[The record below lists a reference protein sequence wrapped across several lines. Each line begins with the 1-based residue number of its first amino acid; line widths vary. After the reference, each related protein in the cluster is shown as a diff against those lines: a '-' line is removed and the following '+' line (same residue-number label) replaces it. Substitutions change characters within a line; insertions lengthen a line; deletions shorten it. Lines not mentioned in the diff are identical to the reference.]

1 MVTTDTSPLD
11 GDITVPLD
19 GTPFALLHRP
29 HATGPDRLEL
39 LLGDITTVEHLAA
52 IPLDEDPGTATGTAT
67 GGHDLL
73 ALLPYRQIAERGY
86 TCTDDGA
93 PLTVLKVREQH
104 SLSTGRFLATLPEA
118 PLALRDEAFDIPDAE
133 YAQIVRKV
141 IAEEIG
147 QGAGAN
153 FVIKRAFTATIDGYT
168 PAAALT
174 FFSRLL
180 AREAG
185 AYWTFLV
192 HTGDRTLVGASP
204 ERHVSLESG
213 TVTMNPISGTYR
225 YPATGPTV
233 AGALGLLADRK
244 EREELQMVVDEELK
258 MMSRICEPGLRVEG
272 PFLKEMARLA
282 HTEYFIRGESR
293 LDVRDILRETM
304 FAPTVTGSP
313 VESACEVL
321 HRYEPRGRSYYSGAL
336 ALVGRDA
343 AGRRAMDSAILIR
356 TAEIDTEGRLEIG
369 VGATLVRHSD
379 PESEVAETHA
389 KAAGLLSVLREHP
402 AAAAAADAATVD
414 RPVPV
419 TARRLGEHP
428 EVRRGLASYN
438 ERLARFWLDPMPA
451 GAYAVP
457 ELAGLRVAVVDNED
471 TFTAMLAHQLGSLG
485 PSVTVHPW
493 REVSDEDLD
502 RADLVLLGPGP
513 GDPRRT
519 EDLKIATSRRLAR
532 RLLAAGTPLV
542 AVCLGHQVVSSL
554 LGVELVR
561 KETPNQGLQQEIDF
575 FGRRARAGFY
585 NTFAGRSATDRLDT
599 ATDEDH
605 DAAGP
610 ATGPVTGPATRTVE
624 VSRDPH
630 TGEVHGLRGPG
641 FATAQ
646 FHPESLLTE
655 DGPALLRQLVTA
667 ALADPTATPTPTGSN
682 R

>member
-1 MVTTDTSPLD
+1 MVTKNTGPLD
-11 GDITVPLD
+11 GDVTVPLD

-39 LLGDITTVEHLAA
+39 LLGDVTTVERLDAL
-52 IPLDEDPGTATGTAT
+52 PLDEDAPHGDAPDPDHSAA
-67 GGHDLL
+67 GHELL

-104 SLSTGRFLATLPEA
+104 ALPTGRFLSELSGG
-118 PLALRDEAFDIPDAE
+118 PLALRDEEFDIPDGE

-192 HTGDRTLVGASP
+192 HTGQRTFVGASP

-225 YPATGPTV
+225 YPETGSTV
-233 AGALGLLADRK
+233 DGALGLLADRK

-258 MMSRICEPGLRVEG
+258 MMARICDPGLRVEG

-282 HTEYFIRGESR
+282 HTEYFIKGESR

-336 ALVGRDA
+336 ALVGRDG

-356 TAEIDTEGRLEIG
+356 TAEIDADGRLEIG

-379 PESEVAETHA
+379 PQSEVAETHA
-389 KAAGLLSVLREHP
+389 KAAGLLSVLRERP
-402 AAAAAADAATVD
+402 APAPAPAPAGASEAPASSEA
-414 RPVPV
+414 P
-419 TARRLGEHP
+419 RRLGEHP
-428 EVRRGLASYN
+428 EVLKGLASYN
-438 ERLARFWLDPMPA
+438 ERLARFWLDPMPP
-451 GAYAVP
+451 GAYEAP
-457 ELAGLRVAVVDNED
+457 ELAGLRAAVVDHED
-471 TFTAMLAHQLGSLG
+471 TFTAMLAHQLRSLG
-485 PSVTVHPW
+485 LSVTVHPW
-493 REVSDEDLD
+493 REASEAALAQ
-502 RADLVLLGPGP
+502 ADLVVLGPGP

-519 EDLKIATSRRLAR
+519 EDPKIATANRLAG
-532 RLLAAGTPLV
+532 RLLADGTPCV

-554 LGVELVR
+554 LGIELVR

-575 FGRRARAGFY
+575 FGRRARTGFY
-585 NTFAGRSATDRLDT
+585 NTFAGRSATDRLT
-599 ATDEDH
+599 SP
-605 DAAGP
+605 AGP
-610 ATGPVTGPATRTVE
+610 FAADVVE

-641 FATAQ
+641 LATAQ

-655 DGPALLRQLVTA
+655 DGPALLHQLVTA
-667 ALADPTATPTPTGSN
+667 ALATSTTSPGSN

>member
-1 MVTTDTSPLD
+1 MVTTNTSPLD
-11 GDITVPLD
+11 GGITVPLD
-19 GTPFALLHRP
+19 GSPFALLHRP

-39 LLGDITTVEHLAA
+39 LLGDVTTVERLAA
-52 IPLDEDPGTATGTAT
+52 LPLADDPADAWDTGGAAAAATGA
-67 GGHDLL
+67 HELL

-93 PLTVLKVREQH
+93 PLTVLQVREQH
-104 SLSTGRFLATLPEA
+104 SLTTSRFLSTLPDT
-118 PLALRDEAFDIPDAE
+118 PLALRDEEFDIPDPE

-153 FVIKRAFTATIDGYT
+153 FVIKRSFTATIDGYT

-180 AREAG
+180 ARESG

-192 HTGDRTLVGASP
+192 HTGERTFVGASP

-233 AGALGLLADRK
+233 QGALGLLADRK

-258 MMSRICEPGLRVEG
+258 MMSRICDPGLRVEG

-282 HTEYFIRGESR
+282 HTEYFIKGESR

-336 ALVGRDA
+336 ALIGRDR
-343 AGRRAMDSAILIR
+343 AGHRAMDSAILIR
-356 TAEIDTEGRLEIG
+356 TAEIDTAGRLEIG

-379 PESEVAETHA
+379 PQSEVAETHA
-389 KAAGLLSVLREHP
+389 KAAGLLSVLRDHP
-402 AAAAAADAATVD
+402 AAADHPTAADRVPRD
-414 RPVPV
+414 RDPGADTP
-419 TARRLGEHP
+419 APLGQHP
-428 EVRRGLASYN
+428 EVLKGLASYN
-438 ERLARFWLDPMPA
+438 ERLARFWLDPLPA
-451 GAYAVP
+451 GAYEAP
-457 ELAGLRVAVVDNED
+457 ELAGLRAAVVDHED
-471 TFTAMLAHQLGSLG
+471 TFTAMLAHQLRSLG
-485 PSVTVHPW
+485 LSVTVHPW
-493 REVSDEDLD
+493 REASEEALD
-502 RADLVLLGPGP
+502 QADLVVLGPGP

-519 EDLKIATSRRLAR
+519 EDPKIATAHRLAR
-532 RLLAAGTPLV
+532 RLLTGGTPCV

-585 NTFAGRSATDRLDT
+585 NTFAGRSCTDRLHT
-599 ATDEDH
+599 P
-605 DAAGP
+605 AGP
-610 ATGPVTGPATRTVE
+610 FAAHAVE

-655 DGPALLRQLVTA
+655 DGPALLHQLVTT
-667 ALADPTATPTPTGSN
+667 ALAAPTTSPGSN

>member
-1 MVTTDTSPLD
+1 MVTNNTGPLD
-11 GDITVPLD
+11 GDVTVPLD

-39 LLGDITTVEHLAA
+39 LLGDVTTVERLAA
-52 IPLDEDPGTATGTAT
+52 LPLDGDAPDPGAAAA
-67 GGHDLL
+67 GHELL

-93 PLTVLKVREQH
+93 PLAVLKVREQH
-104 SLSTGRFLATLPEA
+104 SLPTGRFLTELSGA
-118 PLALRDEAFDIPDAE
+118 PLALRDEAFDIPDDE

-141 IAEEIG
+141 IDEEIG

-192 HTGDRTLVGASP
+192 HTGERTFVGASP
-204 ERHVSLESG
+204 ERHISLESG

-225 YPATGPTV
+225 YPGTGPTV
-233 AGALGLLADRK
+233 DGALGLLADRK

-258 MMSRICEPGLRVEG
+258 MMARICDPGLRVEG

-282 HTEYFIRGESR
+282 HTEYFITGESR
-293 LDVRDILRETM
+293 LDVREILRETM

-336 ALVGRDA
+336 ALVGRDG

-356 TAEIDTEGRLEIG
+356 TAEIDTDGRLEIG

-379 PESEVAETHA
+379 PRSEVAETHA

-402 AAAAAADAATVD
+402 AGTAAPAPAPAAASSEA
-414 RPVPV
+414 P
-419 TARRLGEHP
+419 RRLGEHP
-428 EVRRGLASYN
+428 EVLKGLASYN
-438 ERLARFWLDPMPA
+438 ERLARFWLDPMPP
-451 GAYAVP
+451 GAYEAP
-457 ELAGLRVAVVDNED
+457 ELAGLRAAVVDHED
-471 TFTAMLAHQLGSLG
+471 TFTAMLAHQLRSLG
-485 PSVTVHPW
+485 LSVTVHAW
-493 REVSDEDLD
+493 REASAAALAQ
-502 RADLVLLGPGP
+502 ADLVVLGPGP

-519 EDLKIATSRRLAR
+519 EDPKIAAADRLAG
-532 RLLAAGTPLV
+532 RLLADGTPCV
-542 AVCLGHQVVSSL
+542 AVCLGHQVVASL
-554 LGVELVR
+554 LGIELVR

-575 FGRRARAGFY
+575 FGRRARTGFY
-585 NTFAGRSATDRLDT
+585 NTFAGRSDTDRLT
-599 ATDEDH
+599 TP
-605 DAAGP
+605 AGP
-610 ATGPVTGPATRTVE
+610 FPAGAVE

-655 DGPALLRQLVTA
+655 DGPALLHQLVTA
-667 ALADPTATPTPTGSN
+667 ALATSTTSSGSN